1 MEPLQEAKCAAES
14 ALSLLSDR
22 NQQAAKRTHYGADSS
37 EVIRQEVRASTSSSG
52 SKKRILSLSYCH
64 DYCYFST
71 MVLMMERRL
80 WWT

>member
-37 EVIRQEVRASTSSSG
+37 EVIRKKVGASTSSSG
-52 SKKRILSLSYCH
+52 SKNILSVSYCH
-64 DYCYFST
+64 DYCHFST
-71 MVLMMERRL
+71 MVLMTVRRL